1 MRIVGPARRAVR
13 LLLVAALPALSACAS
28 APEVSAPAEP
38 TLTCTQAAAFREE
51 GTASWYGKSHHG
63 KPTASGERF
72 DMGAMTAAHRRLP
85 LGTRVKVTN
94 LRNSREVTLRINDR
108 GPHTRGRILDVSHK
122 GAEQLGFVDSG
133 TARVR
138 VETLGAC

>member
-1 MRIVGPARRAVR
+1 LLAVAVLPVLSGCASGPE
-13 LLLVAALPALSACAS
+13 AS
-28 APEVSAPAEP
+28 APLAP
-38 TLTCTQAAAFREE
+38 TLTCTETAAYREE
-51 GTASWYGKSHHG
+51 GVASWYGRSHHG

-72 DMGAMTAAHRRLP
+72 DMGALTAAHRRLP

-94 LRNSREVTLRINDR
+94 LRNSREATLRINDR
-108 GPHTRGRILDVSHK
+108 GPYARGRILDVSHK

-138 VETLGAC
+138 IETLSSC